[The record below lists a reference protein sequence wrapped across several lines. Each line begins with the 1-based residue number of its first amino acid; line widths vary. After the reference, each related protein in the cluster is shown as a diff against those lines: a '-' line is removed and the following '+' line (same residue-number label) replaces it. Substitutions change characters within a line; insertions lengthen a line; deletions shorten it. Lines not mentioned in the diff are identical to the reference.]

1 MVGILCDDTMSG
13 RPKIRTVEKISG
25 NLILAGWHLYKRDI
39 ILASSLPLPL
49 PSIRPW
55 KVFLEI
61 LQNAS
66 DSVSFLAKLQ
76 KKEALTKA
84 LFWEFCEI
92 SKNTFL

>member
-1 MVGILCDDTMSG
+1 MNG
-13 RPKIRTVEKISG
+13 RKISR